1 MSTHPHQQINQNA
14 QNMQNAQN
22 TQGKPTLSQV
32 LTAAFQELDINEMM
46 AAPQNRAAN
55 SPEALAA
62 KVAEQQFEIQ
72 KLNEH
77 IDWLLNNKKK
87 LEGEITQL
95 KSAPAVAEPRPSA
108 SISAA
113 GAARE
118 LRQGSLN
125 ARNAMVLSEI
135 ISPPLAKR
143 SRDFSKR
150 VKPVPATPTP
160 LQT

>member
-1 MSTHPHQQINQNA
+1 MSTHQQQQINQNT
-14 QNMQNAQN
+14 QNAQS
-22 TQGKPTLSQV
+22 KPTLSQV
-32 LTAAFQELDINEMM
+32 LTAAFQELDINEVM
-46 AAPQNRAAN
+46 ASSRKRAEN

-62 KVAEQQFEIQ
+62 KNEELQFEIQ

-77 IDWLLNNKKK
+77 IDWLLNNKKT

-95 KSAPAVAEPRPSA
+95 KSAPAACDARPSA

-113 GAARE
+113 GAAAQ

-135 ISPPLAKR
+135 IAPPLAKR

-150 VKPVPATPTP
+150 VKPVPATQAT
-160 LQT
+160 